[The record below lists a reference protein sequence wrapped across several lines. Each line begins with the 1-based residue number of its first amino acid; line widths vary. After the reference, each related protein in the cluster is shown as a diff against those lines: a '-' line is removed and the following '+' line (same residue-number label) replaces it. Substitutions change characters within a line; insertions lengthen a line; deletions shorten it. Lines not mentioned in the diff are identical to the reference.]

1 MNTHVCSL
9 VDEDTV
15 LQAAPLNSLPALVIQ
30 PGEGDLSHVVI
41 WNGELR
47 HRKLDLSVATRM
59 QASKKE
65 KLVV

>member
-1 MNTHVCSL
+1 M
-9 VDEDTV
+9 

-30 PGEGDLSHVVI
+30 PGEGDLSYIVI

-47 HRKLDLSVATRM
+47 YRRLTHLDLSIATRM
-59 QASKKE
+59 QASEKE